1 MIVRTEPALVTGLLQ
16 ALIAVAVSFGLG
28 LSPEQVGAIVALTAA
43 AGAVFVRRQVTP
55 VQAEPAPRPAAGP
68 QPAET

>member
-55 VQAEPAPRPAAGP
+55 VQAEPAPRPVAGP